1 VHRDT
6 RYDAMIPQELIK
18 KIRQI
23 QIYTSRMV
31 DASFTGQYES
41 VFKGRGMQFD
51 EVREYTPGD
60 DIRTIDWN
68 VTARTGKPYIKR
80 FVEEREMTVIFA
92 VDLSA
97 SGDFGTI
104 NKAKNELAAE
114 FCAVM
119 AFAAAKNNDKV
130 GLLIFADQIELYIPP
145 KKGISHMLRL
155 IRELLYF
162 KMPKRKTDISQA
174 LDYLAKVVR
183 KRATVFLVSDFIEM
197 DLAILPKG
205 TPNGANGTDFKKPL
219 GLLNKRHDVIAVSVR
234 DRAEIALPGV
244 GLIELTDAETGET
257 ILIDTS
263 SRQFRNKY
271 SAACAQRFGELQN
284 MLRTINVDCI
294 SISTDKP
301 YIQDLVR
308 FFHMRHRR
316 H

>member
-1 VHRDT
+1 
-6 RYDAMIPQELIK
+6 MIPQELIK

-31 DASFTGQYES
+31 DASFAGQYES

-68 VTARTGKPYIKR
+68 VTARTGRPYIKR
-80 FVEEREMTVIFA
+80 FVEEREMTVMFV

-97 SGDFGTI
+97 SGDFGTV

-114 FCAVM
+114 FCAVL

-130 GLLIFADQIELYIPP
+130 GLLIFTDQIELYIPP

-155 IRELLYF
+155 IRELIYF
-162 KMPKRKTDISQA
+162 KMPKRQTNISQA

-183 KRATVFLVSDFIEM
+183 KKATVFLVSDFIE
-197 DLAILPKG
+197 
-205 TPNGANGTDFKKPL
+205 TDFKKSL
-219 GLLNKRHDVIAVSVR
+219 SLLNKRHDVIAVPVR
-234 DRAEIALPGV
+234 DKAEITLPGI
-244 GLIELTDAETGET
+244 GLIEFTDAETGEN

-263 SRQFRNKY
+263 SRNFRNQY
-271 SAACAQRFGELQN
+271 SNTTAQRFDELKN

-316 H
+316 Y

>member
-1 VHRDT
+1 
-6 RYDAMIPQELIK
+6 MIPEELIK

-23 QIYTSRMV
+23 QIYTSRAV
-31 DASFTGQYES
+31 DASFAGQYES

-68 VTARTGKPYIKR
+68 VTARTGRPYIKR
-80 FVEEREMTVIFA
+80 FVEEREMTVIFM

-114 FCAVM
+114 FCAVL

-130 GLLIFADQIELYIPP
+130 GLITFTDRIELYMPP
-145 KKGISHMLRL
+145 KKGSRHILRL

-162 KMPKRKTDISQA
+162 KMLPRKTNIGEA
-174 LDYLAKVVR
+174 LDFLARVTR
-183 KRATVFLVSDFIEM
+183 KKATVFLVSDFIE
-197 DLAILPKG
+197 A
-205 TPNGANGTDFKKPL
+205 DFKKQL
-219 GLLNKRHDVIAVSVR
+219 SMINRRHDVIAVSVR
-234 DRAEIALPGV
+234 DRAEISMPNIGI
-244 GLIELTDAETGET
+244 IEVVDAETGEVV
-257 ILIDTS
+257 LIDTS
-263 SRQFRNKY
+263 ARQFAERY
-271 SAACAQRFGELQN
+271 GQSTSGRFDKLRN
-284 MLRTINVDCI
+284 MLRSINVDCI

-316 H
+316 Y

>member
-1 VHRDT
+1 
-6 RYDAMIPQELIK
+6 MIPQELIK

-23 QIYTSRMV
+23 QIYTSRAV
-31 DASFTGQYES
+31 NTSFAGQYES

-68 VTARTGKPYIKR
+68 VTARTGRPYIKR
-80 FVEEREMTVIFA
+80 FVEEREMTVIFV

-97 SGDFGTI
+97 SGDFGTV
-104 NKAKNELAAE
+104 NKMKNELAAE
-114 FCAVM
+114 FCAVL

-130 GLLIFADQIELYIPP
+130 GLLIFTDQIELYIPP

-162 KMPKRKTDISQA
+162 EMPRRKTNIPQA

-183 KRATVFLVSDFIEM
+183 KKATVFLASDFIE
-197 DLAILPKG
+197 
-205 TPNGANGTDFKKPL
+205 TDFKKPL
-219 GLLNKRHDVIAVSVR
+219 SLLNKRHDVIAVSVR

-244 GLIELTDAETGET
+244 GLIEFQDAETGEI
-257 ILIDTS
+257 ILVDTS
-263 SRQFRNKY
+263 GRKFRNQY
-271 SAACAQRFGELQN
+271 ANNSSRRFDDLKN

-301 YIQDLVR
+301 YIQDLVK

-316 H
+316 Y

>member
-1 VHRDT
+1 
-6 RYDAMIPQELIK
+6 MIPQELIK

-23 QIYTSRMV
+23 QIYTSRAV
-31 DASFTGQYES
+31 DASFAGQYES

-80 FVEEREMTVIFA
+80 FVEEREMTVMFA

-97 SGDFGTI
+97 SGDFGTV

-114 FCAVM
+114 FCAVL

-130 GLLIFADQIELYIPP
+130 GLLIFTDQIELYIPP

-155 IRELLYF
+155 VRELLYF
-162 KMPKRKTDISQA
+162 KMAKRTTNISEA
-174 LDYLAKVVR
+174 LDYLGKVVR
-183 KRATVFLVSDFIEM
+183 KKATVFLVSDFIE
-197 DLAILPKG
+197 
-205 TPNGANGTDFKKPL
+205 TDFKRPL
-219 GLLNKRHDVIAVSVR
+219 SLLNKRHDVIAVTVR
-234 DRAEIALPGV
+234 DKAEISLPGI
-244 GLIELTDAETGET
+244 GLIEFADAETNEI

-263 SRQFRNKY
+263 SRKFRNQY
-271 SAACAQRFGELQN
+271 SNTAALRFDELKN

-308 FFHMRHRR
+308 FFHMRHKRY
-316 H
+316 

>member
-1 VHRDT
+1 
-6 RYDAMIPQELIK
+6 MIPQELIK

-23 QIYTSRMV
+23 QIYTSRAV
-31 DASFTGQYES
+31 DASFAGQYES

-80 FVEEREMTVIFA
+80 FVEEREMTVMFA

-97 SGDFGTI
+97 SGDFGTV

-114 FCAVM
+114 FCAVL

-130 GLLIFADQIELYIPP
+130 GLLIFTDQIELYIPP

-155 IRELLYF
+155 VRELLYF
-162 KMPKRKTDISQA
+162 KMSKRTTNISES
-174 LDYLAKVVR
+174 LDYLGKVIR
-183 KRATVFLVSDFIEM
+183 KKATVFLVSDFIE
-197 DLAILPKG
+197 
-205 TPNGANGTDFKKPL
+205 TDFKRPL
-219 GLLNKRHDVIAVSVR
+219 SLLNKRHDVIAVTVR
-234 DRAEIALPGV
+234 DKAEISLPGI
-244 GLIELTDAETGET
+244 GLIEFADAETGEI

-263 SRQFRNKY
+263 SRKFRNQY
-271 SAACAQRFGELQN
+271 SNTAALRFDELKN

-308 FFHMRHRR
+308 FFHMRHKRY
-316 H
+316 

>member
-1 VHRDT
+1 
-6 RYDAMIPQELIK
+6 MIPEELIK

-23 QIYTSRMV
+23 QIYTSRAV
-31 DASFTGQYES
+31 DASFAGQYES

-68 VTARTGKPYIKR
+68 VTARTGRPYVKR
-80 FVEEREMTVIFA
+80 FVEEREMTVIFM

-114 FCAVM
+114 FCAVL

-130 GLLIFADQIELYIPP
+130 GLIIFTDRIELYMPP
-145 KKGISHMLRL
+145 KKGSRHILRL

-162 KMPKRKTDISQA
+162 KMPPRKTNIGEA
-174 LDYLAKVVR
+174 LDFLARVTR
-183 KRATVFLVSDFIEM
+183 KKATVFLVSDFIE
-197 DLAILPKG
+197 A
-205 TPNGANGTDFKKPL
+205 DFKKQL
-219 GLLNKRHDVIAVSVR
+219 SMINRRHDVIAVSVR
-234 DRAEIALPGV
+234 DRAEISMPNIGI
-244 GLIELTDAETGET
+244 IEVVDAETGEVV
-257 ILIDTS
+257 LIDTS
-263 SRQFRNKY
+263 ARQF
-271 SAACAQRFGELQN
+271 AQRYGQSTSGRFDNLRN
-284 MLRTINVDCI
+284 MLRSINVDCI

-316 H
+316 Y